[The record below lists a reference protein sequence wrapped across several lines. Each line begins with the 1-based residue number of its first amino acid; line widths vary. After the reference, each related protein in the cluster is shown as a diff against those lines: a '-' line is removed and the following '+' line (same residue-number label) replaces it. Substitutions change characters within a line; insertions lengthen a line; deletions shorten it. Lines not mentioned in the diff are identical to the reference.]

1 MIEDAAGAAD
11 RAIDPEHFGVMV
23 FYTHEELPEQLV
35 QVLASRNPDVDP
47 NDLVARGWPAVREQC
62 ERYVAVGFSK
72 LVLVPFAEPKDW
84 DDELAAGA
92 AEILPIQ
99 T

>member
-1 MIEDAAGAAD
+1 M
-11 RAIDPEHFGVMV
+11 
-23 FYTHEELPEQLV
+23 
-35 QVLASRNPDVDP
+35 QVLAARNPDVDP
-47 NDLVARGWPAVREQC
+47 NDLVARGWPAVRELC

-72 LVLVPFAEPKDW
+72 LVLVPFTEPKDW

-92 AEILPIQ
+92 AEVLPIQ

>member
-1 MIEDAAGAAD
+1 M
-11 RAIDPEHFGVMV
+11 
-23 FYTHEELPEQLV
+23 
-35 QVLASRNPDVDP
+35 LASRNPDVEPD
-47 NDLVARGWPAVREQC
+47 DLVARGWPAVRELC

-72 LVLVPFAEPKDW
+72 LVLVPFTEPEDW

-92 AEILPIQ
+92 AEVLPIQ

>member
-1 MIEDAAGAAD
+1 VPGAFAQAIRARNADA
-11 RAIDPEHFGVMV
+11 
-23 FYTHEELPEQLV
+23 
-35 QVLASRNPDVDP
+35 DVH
-47 NDLVARGWPAVREQC
+47 DLVAHGWSQLRELC

-72 LVLVPFAEPKDW
+72 LVLVPLDEPASW

-92 AEILPIQ
+92 DALLSMQ

>member
-1 MIEDAAGAAD
+1 
-11 RAIDPEHFGVMV
+11 MV
-23 FYTHEELPEQLV
+23 FYTHDELPEALV

-47 NDLVARGWPAVREQC
+47 HDLVARGWPAVRARC
-62 ERYVAVGFSK
+62 ERYVEVGFSK

-92 AEILPIQ
+92 AEVLPLQ

>member
-1 MIEDAAGAAD
+1 
-11 RAIDPEHFGVMV
+11 MV
-23 FYTHEELPEQLV
+23 FYTHEELPDALV
-35 QVLASRNPDVDP
+35 KVLASRNPDVDP
-47 NDLVARGWPAVREQC
+47 SDLVARGWPAVREHC
-62 ERYVAVGFSK
+62 EHFIEVGFSK

-92 AEILPIQ
+92 AEILPHQ